1 MGRGGGGRRGGE
13 GGGRDMVMSKSCLG
27 KGCVGGGGKEGGA
40 RGGYGYVGK
49 LFGQGLCWGF

>member
-1 MGRGGGGRRGGE
+1 
-13 GGGRDMVMSKSCLG
+13 MVMSKSCLG